1 MPHTTEARERSFGY
15 LLSLQLNS
23 RLCYKPTSRRTLV
36 LAMSSPKVENLL
48 VVAGKVGQNILDS
61 KFNSYPFENKLDS
74 GKHINI
80 AINRLRSF
88 DNYTK
93 L

>member
-1 MPHTTEARERSFGY
+1 MRYTTEARERSFGY

-23 RLCYKPTSRRTLV
+23 RLCYQPTSRYTLV
-36 LAMSSPKVENLL
+36 PATSSPKIENLL
-48 VVAGKVGQNILDS
+48 VVAGKAGQNILES
-61 KFNSYPFENKLDS
+61 KFNSYHFDNKSDS
-74 GKHINI
+74 GKAISI
-80 AINRLRSF
+80 AIDSLRSF